1 MFNYRIGIIAK
12 PNISNISRDEYL
24 IIGEYIGDKNNID
37 ILYKLYKD
45 LTYLYPFWGMVVTAR
60 NGCTEIVPTNIKDF
74 IYLQNKYNL
83 TKKIFIPK
91 SRLKSK
97 SIQFNTPQ
105 LYNISCGVKLFEDSA
120 MHHRVLSHK
129 IQQTPSNKSIIFVI
143 PDYQNPINRGKSI
156 DNSLNL
162 YLSSFQDREL
172 FFIVFGDT
180 TNPNKIDTWK
190 LSKRYLIKRG
200 VSNDCICTYSV
211 CSKNI
216 IKSIC
221 EIIPFITSNEDIK
234 IYLSVRSSDIN
245 NYLIQ
250 SRNTNK
256 KFNIYFINF

>member
-12 PNISNISRDEYL
+12 PNISNISKDEYL

-37 ILYKLYKD
+37 LLYQLYKD
-45 LTYLYPFWGMVVTAR
+45 LTYLYPFWGISVR
-60 NGCTEIVPTNIKDF
+60 NSRYTEIIPTNIKDF

-91 SRLKSK
+91 EVKSK
-97 SIQFNTPQ
+97 LIQFNTPQ
-105 LYNISCGVKLFEDSA
+105 LYNISCGVKLFEYSGSD
-120 MHHRVLSHK
+120 RVLPHK

-143 PDYQNPINRGKSI
+143 PDYRNPINRGKSI
-156 DNSLNL
+156 DRCLNL
-162 YLSSFQDREL
+162 YASSFHDREI
-172 FFIVFGDT
+172 FFIVLGGT
-180 TNPNKIDTWK
+180 TNPNRIDTWK

-200 VSNDCICTYSV
+200 VSNDCICTSL
-211 CSKNI
+211 CSKNS

>member
-12 PNISNISRDEYL
+12 PNISNISKDEYL

-37 ILYKLYKD
+37 LLYQLYKD
-45 LTYLYPFWGMVVTAR
+45 LTYLYPFWGISVHH
-60 NGCTEIVPTNIKDF
+60 NGYTEIIPTNIKDF

-97 SIQFNTPQ
+97 LIQFNTPQ
-105 LYNISCGVKLFEDSA
+105 LYNISCGVKLFEDSVI
-120 MHHRVLSHK
+120 HRRVLSHK

-143 PDYQNPINRGKSI
+143 PDYRNPINRGKSI
-156 DNSLNL
+156 DKSLNL
-162 YLSSFQDREL
+162 YASSFHDREL
-172 FFIVFGDT
+172 FFIVLGNAT
-180 TNPNKIDTWK
+180 SPNKIDTWK
-190 LSKRYLIKRG
+190 LSKRYLIKKG
-200 VSNDCICTYSV
+200 VSNDCICTSL